1 MASAVLRLRLDRMG
15 ALSCRRPSPLP
26 WPDRHPRRAETERLR
41 DELDGSAAT
50 VTVIDEDHRVQAM
63 AMGFVELAD

>member
-1 MASAVLRLRLDRMG
+1 MG

-26 WPDRHPRRAETERLR
+26 GPDRHRRGAESERLR
-41 DELDGSAAT
+41 DDLGGSAAT